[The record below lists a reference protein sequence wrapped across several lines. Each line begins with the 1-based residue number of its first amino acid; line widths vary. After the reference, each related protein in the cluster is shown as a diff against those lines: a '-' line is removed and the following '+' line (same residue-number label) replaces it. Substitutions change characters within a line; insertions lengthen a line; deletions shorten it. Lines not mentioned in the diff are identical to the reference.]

1 MFFCSLLSSAYTY
14 WAYFTVLQK
23 FSVNITSISVMA
35 VPVLAILIDY
45 IIVDVVFSLFDF
57 IALIFIVT
65 GIFVAAKKPFNN
77 NN

>member
-1 MFFCSLLSSAYTY
+1 
-14 WAYFTVLQK
+14 
-23 FSVNITSISVMA
+23 MA

-57 IALIFIVT
+57 IALIFIVI

-77 NN
+77 IN

>member
-1 MFFCSLLSSAYTY
+1 
-14 WAYFTVLQK
+14 
-23 FSVNITSISVMA
+23 MA

-77 NN
+77 IN